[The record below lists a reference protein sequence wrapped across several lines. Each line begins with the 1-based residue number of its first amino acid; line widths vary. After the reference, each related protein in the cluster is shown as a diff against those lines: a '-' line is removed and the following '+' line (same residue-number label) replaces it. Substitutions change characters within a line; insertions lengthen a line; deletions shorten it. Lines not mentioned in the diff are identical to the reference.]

1 MRGGRL
7 GEDGGGYG
15 RAARDCDFSG
25 EGGITENLRGGVEV
39 TDGVGGD
46 DHNRPLGISM
56 CWRLVVMR

>member
-1 MRGGRL
+1 
-7 GEDGGGYG
+7 
-15 RAARDCDFSG
+15 
-25 EGGITENLRGGVEV
+25 LRGGVEV